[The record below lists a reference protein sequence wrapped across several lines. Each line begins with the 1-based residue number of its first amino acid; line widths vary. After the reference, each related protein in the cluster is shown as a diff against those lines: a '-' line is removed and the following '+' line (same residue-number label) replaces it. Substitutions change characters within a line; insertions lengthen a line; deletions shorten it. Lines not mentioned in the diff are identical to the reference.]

1 MLDVIIDKIKKQK
14 LDVDIDL
21 IKRAYELAEK
31 AHKDQFRESGE
42 PYLMHPV
49 EVALITIELG
59 LDTDTICAALLH
71 DVVEDTEYTYED
83 IKNMFNPQIAFLVEG
98 VTKLGKIEYKSKEEQ
113 QAENIRKMLVAM
125 ASDVRVILIK
135 LADRLHNMRTLKYL
149 PPHKQKEKAQETLD
163 IFAPLAHR
171 LGISK
176 IKWELEDLCL
186 RYLKPDEY
194 YDLVNKVQKK
204 RVEREKELNEIIDIL
219 KSKLSQSGIISDIEG
234 RPKHF
239 YSIYRK
245 MVFKNKTF
253 DQIFDLLAIRVI
265 VDTVRDCYAALGIVH
280 TLWKPIPGRFKD
292 YIAMPKP
299 NMYQSLHTTV
309 IGPGGQ
315 PFEIQIRTWEMHRTA
330 EYGIAAHW
338 KYKEGITSD
347 DLGDRL
353 KWLREIIEFQKQT
366 SDAKE
371 FMETVKIDLFSDEVF
386 VFTPKGTVIDLPIDS
401 TPIDFAY
408 RIHTDIGNKCVGA
421 KVNGKMVPLDY
432 KLKTG
437 DIVEIITSSTS
448 KGPSRDWLNIA
459 KSSQAKNKI
468 KQYFKRIYKEENI
481 EKGKELIEKE
491 LRRQKIPY
499 SDAMKSDVID
509 VVLKRF
515 NYAQLDDIYATI
527 GSGALSA
534 SLVVGKIKEELFKDK
549 EKEEVKNIAD
559 IEQKKYTQRERKR
572 EGVKQG
578 IEVKGEKD
586 LLVRFAKCCNP
597 VPGDEIIGFITK
609 GRGVSIHR
617 KDCTNFKHLSEV
629 EPERVIEARWT
640 GEHTSSFVADIQ
652 IEATDRTGLL
662 ADITNTIVNAKVS
675 VKAINA
681 RTNRKNTATIHL
693 SLEVLNTEQLEK
705 IMRDFRKLTG
715 VIDVYRNRN

>member
-1 MLDVIIDKIKKQK
+1 
-14 LDVDIDL
+14 
-21 IKRAYELAEK
+21 
-31 AHKDQFRESGE
+31 
-42 PYLMHPV
+42 
-49 EVALITIELG
+49 
-59 LDTDTICAALLH
+59 
-71 DVVEDTEYTYED
+71 
-83 IKNMFNPQIAFLVEG
+83 
-98 VTKLGKIEYKSKEEQ
+98 
-113 QAENIRKMLVAM
+113 
-125 ASDVRVILIK
+125 
-135 LADRLHNMRTLKYL
+135 
-149 PPHKQKEKAQETLD
+149 
-163 IFAPLAHR
+163 
-171 LGISK
+171 
-176 IKWELEDLCL
+176 
-186 RYLKPDEY
+186 
-194 YDLVNKVQKK
+194 
-204 RVEREKELNEIIDIL
+204 
-219 KSKLSQSGIISDIEG
+219 
-234 RPKHF
+234 
-239 YSIYRK
+239 
-245 MVFKNKTF
+245 
-253 DQIFDLLAIRVI
+253 
-265 VDTVRDCYAALGIVH
+265 
-280 TLWKPIPGRFKD
+280 
-292 YIAMPKP
+292 
-299 NMYQSLHTTV
+299 
-309 IGPGGQ
+309 
-315 PFEIQIRTWEMHRTA
+315 MHRTA

-459 KSSQAKNKI
+459 KSSQAKSKI

-515 NYAQLDDIYATI
+515 NYAQIDDIYATI

-549 EKEEVKNIAD
+549 EKEEVKNIAEV
-559 IEQKKYTQRERKR
+559 EQKKYTQRERKR